1 MADTAWEDTEVMV
14 DTAWEDTEDM
24 GDTVTV
30 LDTGATVTIMA
41 RDPLMLNL
49 KLMPKLMPDICMV
62 DMEVM
67 VTMVDMVDTVL
78 DTEAM
83 VLDTGAT
90 VTTTARDLP
99 MPNLKLMPD
108 ICMADTAME
117 DMEAM
122 DMVLM
127 AVDTDIALDTMEDM
141 VDMVLDTEDMAVSGD
156 KHSQVVQPTSSRNCQ
171 TSIKPK
177 NCSNIS
183 QPLIQYQCLTFVKSR
198 IYRESK
204 SIYCVP

>member
-1 MADTAWEDTEVMV
+1 
-14 DTAWEDTEDM
+14 
-24 GDTVTV
+24 
-30 LDTGATVTIMA
+30 
-41 RDPLMLNL
+41 
-49 KLMPKLMPDICMV
+49 
-62 DMEVM
+62 MEVM
-67 VTMVDMVDTVL
+67 EAMVMAVDTDIAALVTMVDMVDTVL
-78 DTEAM
+78 
-83 VLDTGAT
+83 
-90 VTTTARDLP
+90 
-99 MPNLKLMPD
+99 
-108 ICMADTAME
+108 

>member
-1 MADTAWEDTEVMV
+1 
-14 DTAWEDTEDM
+14 
-24 GDTVTV
+24 
-30 LDTGATVTIMA
+30 
-41 RDPLMLNL
+41 
-49 KLMPKLMPDICMV
+49 MV

-67 VTMVDMVDTVL
+67 VVMVMAVDTDIAALVTME

-90 VTTTARDLP
+90 VTTTVRDLL

-108 ICMADTAME
+108 ICMA
-117 DMEAM
+117 
-122 DMVLM
+122 
-127 AVDTDIALDTMEDM
+127 DTDIALDTMEDM

-204 SIYCVP
+204 PIYCV

>member
-1 MADTAWEDTEVMV
+1 
-14 DTAWEDTEDM
+14 
-24 GDTVTV
+24 
-30 LDTGATVTIMA
+30 
-41 RDPLMLNL
+41 
-49 KLMPKLMPDICMV
+49 
-62 DMEVM
+62 MEVM
-67 VTMVDMVDTVL
+67 EATVLVMAVDTDIAALVTMVDTVL

-90 VTTTARDLP
+90 VTTTVRDLL
-99 MPNLKLMPD
+99 MPNLKLTPD